1 MDSNCIHSPP
11 DSIAI
16 FFSLALKSKIQK
28 FLYRIHFYIFIF
40 CLFFLTHLCVGIRVC
55 FFFSFG
61 ALRADTATAG
71 LARVKV
77 LAYQLLK

>member
-28 FLYRIHFYIFIF
+28 FVYRIHFYIFIF
-40 CLFFLTHLCVGIRVC
+40 LFVSFLTHLCVGIRVC
-55 FFFSFG
+55 FFSFG

-71 LARVKV
+71 LARAKV